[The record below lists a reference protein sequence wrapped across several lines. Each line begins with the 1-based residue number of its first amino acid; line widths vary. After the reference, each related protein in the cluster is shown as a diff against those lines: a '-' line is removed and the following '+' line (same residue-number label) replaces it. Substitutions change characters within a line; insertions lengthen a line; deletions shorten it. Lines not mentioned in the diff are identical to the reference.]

1 MKNEQAIYN
10 YLFIYLSS
18 YLDELNWKFKLILD
32 FNILTLLEYL
42 VQTLWLN
49 LNTQFQNSDLNWVL
63 TSQELD
69 LISMIQLNAIS
80 LRLCD

>member
-32 FNILTLLEYL
+32 FNILTQLEYL
-42 VQTLWLN
+42 VQTSWLN